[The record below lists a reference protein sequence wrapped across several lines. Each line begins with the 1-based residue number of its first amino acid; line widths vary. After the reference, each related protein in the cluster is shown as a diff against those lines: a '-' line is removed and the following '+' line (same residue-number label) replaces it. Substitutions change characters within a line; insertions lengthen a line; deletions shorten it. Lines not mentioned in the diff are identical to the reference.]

1 MRFAILVLITSLAI
15 SPSIAQERSSKE
27 ECNIVKAKIR
37 HIHSKMRGGYTRAQG
52 ERLEAKLRKLRKARQ
67 KKC

>member
-1 MRFAILVLITSLAI
+1 MRKVFLVLITSIAI
-15 SPSIAQERSSKE
+15 SPGIAHERSSKE
-27 ECNIVKAKIR
+27 ECSIVKAKIR
-37 HIHSKMRGGYTRAQG
+37 HIHSKMRDGYTRAQG